1 MPEWQADAII
11 ISVRPH
17 GEGNAV
23 VSLLTAEYGRHAGLV
38 RGGAS
43 RKMRGTIQL
52 GNRVR
57 ASWRARLSE
66 QLGQMQVELTHAVA
80 ARFFS
85 DAPMRLAGLASICAL
100 LEGVLPEREPH
111 AGLYA
116 GTDALLSLI
125 ARDDH
130 DKGWLEGYVRWELGL
145 LHVAG
150 YQLDLDRCAAS
161 GETTNL
167 AYVSPKSGR
176 AVSQH
181 HAGKFA
187 NRLLVLPKFL
197 GGVACPAHDWVAGL
211 DLTGHFLAKQ
221 VFAVYNADI
230 PAARRRLADMVETR
244 YKQAVD
250 NQEAV
255 P

>member
-43 RKMRGTIQL
+43 KKMRGMIQP
-52 GNRVR
+52 GNRVQ

-66 QLGQMQVELTHAVA
+66 QLGQMQVELTQAVA
-80 ARFFS
+80 ARFLDS
-85 DAPMRLAGLASICAL
+85 PMRLAGVASICAL
-100 LEGVLPEREPH
+100 LEGTLPEREPH

-125 ARDDH
+125 AMDD
-130 DKGWLEGYVRWELGL
+130 DDTGWLEGYVRWELGL
-145 LHVAG
+145 LHAAG

-167 AYVSPKSGR
+167 AYVSPKSGG

-181 HAGKFA
+181 HAGQFA
-187 NRLLVLPKFL
+187 NRLLALPKFL
-197 GGVACPAHDWVAGL
+197 GGVACPTNDWIAGL
-211 DLTGHFLAKQ
+211 DLTGHFLAKR
-221 VFAVYNADI
+221 VFAAHNADI

-255 P
+255 R

>member
-23 VSLLTAEYGRHAGLV
+23 VSLLTADYGRHAGLV

-43 RKMRGTIQL
+43 KKMRGTVQP
-52 GNRVR
+52 GNRVQ

-66 QLGQMQVELTHAVA
+66 QLGQMQLELTQAVA
-80 ARFFS
+80 ARFLDS
-85 DAPMRLAGLASICAL
+85 PMRLAGVASVCAL
-100 LEGVLPEREPH
+100 LEGALPEREPNER
-111 AGLYA
+111 LYA
-116 GTDALLSLI
+116 GTDALLSVI
-125 ARDDH
+125 SMDD
-130 DKGWLEGYVRWELGL
+130 DDEGWLEGYVKWELGL
-145 LHVAG
+145 LHAAG

-167 AYVSPKSGR
+167 AYVSPKSGG
-176 AVSQH
+176 AVSRH
-181 HAGKFA
+181 HAGQFA
-187 NRLLVLPKFL
+187 NRLLVLPGFL
-197 GGVACPAHDWVAGL
+197 GGVACPSHDWVAGL
-211 DLTGHFLAKQ
+211 DLTGHFLAKR
-221 VFAVYNADI
+221 VFAVHNADI
-230 PAARRRLADMVETR
+230 PAARRRLADIVETR

-255 P
+255 Q

>member
-23 VSLLTAEYGRHAGLV
+23 VSLLTADYGRHAGLV

-43 RKMRGTIQL
+43 KKMRGTVQP
-52 GNRVR
+52 GNRVQ

-66 QLGQMQVELTHAVA
+66 QLGQMQLELTQAVA
-80 ARFFS
+80 ARFLDS
-85 DAPMRLAGLASICAL
+85 PMRLAGVASVCAL
-100 LEGVLPEREPH
+100 LEGALPEREPNER
-111 AGLYA
+111 LYA
-116 GTDALLSLI
+116 GTDALLSVI
-125 ARDDH
+125 SMDD
-130 DKGWLEGYVRWELGL
+130 DDEGWLEGYVRWELGL
-145 LHVAG
+145 LHAAG

-167 AYVSPKSGR
+167 AYVSPKSGG
-176 AVSQH
+176 AVSWH
-181 HAGKFA
+181 HAGQFA
-187 NRLLVLPKFL
+187 NRLLALPGFL
-197 GGVACPAHDWVAGL
+197 GGVACPSHDWVAGL
-211 DLTGHFLAKQ
+211 DLTGHFLAKR
-221 VFAVYNADI
+221 VFAAHNADI
-230 PAARRRLADMVETR
+230 PAARRRLADIVETR

-255 P
+255 R

>member
-23 VSLLTAEYGRHAGLV
+23 VSLLTADYGRHAGLV

-43 RKMRGTIQL
+43 KKMRGTVQP
-52 GNRVR
+52 GNRVQ

-66 QLGQMQVELTHAVA
+66 QLGQMQLELTQAVA
-80 ARFFS
+80 ARFLDS
-85 DAPMRLAGLASICAL
+85 PMRLAGVASVCAL
-100 LEGVLPEREPH
+100 LEGALPEREPNDR
-111 AGLYA
+111 LFA
-116 GTDALLSLI
+116 GTDALLSVI
-125 ARDDH
+125 SMDD
-130 DKGWLEGYVRWELGL
+130 DDEGWLEGYVRWELGL
-145 LHVAG
+145 LHAAG

-167 AYVSPKSGR
+167 AYVSPKSGG
-176 AVSQH
+176 AVSRH
-181 HAGKFA
+181 HAGHFA
-187 NRLLVLPKFL
+187 SRLLALPGFL
-197 GGVACPAHDWVAGL
+197 GGVACPSHDWVAGL
-211 DLTGHFLAKQ
+211 DLTGHFLAKR
-221 VFAVYNADI
+221 VFAAHNADI
-230 PAARRRLADMVETR
+230 PAARRRLADIVETR

-255 P
+255 R

>member
-1 MPEWQADAII
+1 MPEWRADAII

-43 RKMRGTIQL
+43 KKMRGTIQP
-52 GNRVR
+52 GNRVQ

-66 QLGQMQVELTHAVA
+66 QLGQMQVELTNAVA
-80 ARFFS
+80 ARFLDS
-85 DAPMRLAGLASICAL
+85 PMRLAGVASMCAL
-100 LEGVLPEREPH
+100 LEGALPEREPH

-125 ARDDH
+125 AMDD
-130 DKGWLEGYVRWELGL
+130 DDTGWLEGYVRWELGL
-145 LHVAG
+145 LHAAG

-167 AYVSPKSGR
+167 AYVSPKSGG
-176 AVSQH
+176 AVSRH
-181 HAGKFA
+181 HAGQFA
-187 NRLLVLPKFL
+187 NRLLALPGFL
-197 GGVACPAHDWVAGL
+197 GGVACPSHDWVAGL
-211 DLTGHFLAKQ
+211 DLTGHFLAKR
-221 VFAVYNADI
+221 VFAAHNADI
-230 PAARRRLADMVETR
+230 PAARRRLADIVETR

-255 P
+255 R

>member
-23 VSLLTAEYGRHAGLV
+23 VSLLTADHGRHAGLV

-43 RKMRGTIQL
+43 KKMRGTVQP
-52 GNRVR
+52 GNRVQ

-66 QLGQMQVELTHAVA
+66 QLGQMQLELTQAVA
-80 ARFFS
+80 ARFLDS
-85 DAPMRLAGLASICAL
+85 PMRLAGVASVCAL
-100 LEGVLPEREPH
+100 LEGALPEREPNER
-111 AGLYA
+111 LYA
-116 GTDALLSLI
+116 GTDALLSVI
-125 ARDDH
+125 SMDD
-130 DKGWLEGYVRWELGL
+130 DDEGWLEGYVRWELGL
-145 LHVAG
+145 LHAAG

-167 AYVSPKSGR
+167 AYVSPKSGG
-176 AVSQH
+176 AVSRH
-181 HAGKFA
+181 HAGQFA
-187 NRLLVLPKFL
+187 NRLLALPGFL
-197 GGVACPAHDWVAGL
+197 GGVACPSHDWVAGL
-211 DLTGHFLAKQ
+211 DLTGHFLAKR
-221 VFAVYNADI
+221 VFAAHNADI

-250 NQEAV
+250 NQGAV
-255 P
+255 R

>member
-23 VSLLTAEYGRHAGLV
+23 VSLLTADYGRHAGLV

-43 RKMRGTIQL
+43 KKMRGTVQP
-52 GNRVR
+52 GNRVQ

-66 QLGQMQVELTHAVA
+66 QLGQMQLELTQAVA
-80 ARFFS
+80 ASFIDS
-85 DAPMRLAGLASICAL
+85 PMRLAGLASVCAL
-100 LEGVLPEREPH
+100 LAGALPEREPNDR
-111 AGLYA
+111 LYA
-116 GTDALLSLI
+116 GTDALLSVI
-125 ARDDH
+125 SMDD
-130 DKGWLEGYVRWELGL
+130 DDEGWLEGYVRWELGL
-145 LHVAG
+145 LHAAG

-167 AYVSPKSGR
+167 AYVSPKSGG
-176 AVSQH
+176 AVSRH
-181 HAGKFA
+181 HAGQFA
-187 NRLLVLPKFL
+187 NRLLALPGFL
-197 GGVACPAHDWVAGL
+197 GGVACPSHDWVAGL
-211 DLTGHFLAKQ
+211 DLTGHFLAKR
-221 VFAVYNADI
+221 VFAAHNADI

-250 NQEAV
+250 NQGAV
-255 P
+255 R

>member
-23 VSLLTAEYGRHAGLV
+23 VSLLTADHGRHAGLV

-43 RKMRGTIQL
+43 KKMRGTVQP
-52 GNRVR
+52 GNRVQ

-66 QLGQMQVELTHAVA
+66 QLGQMQLELKQAVA
-80 ARFFS
+80 ARFLDS
-85 DAPMRLAGLASICAL
+85 PMRLAGVASVCAL
-100 LEGVLPEREPH
+100 LEGALPEREPNER
-111 AGLYA
+111 LYA
-116 GTDALLSLI
+116 GTDALLSVI
-125 ARDDH
+125 SMDD
-130 DKGWLEGYVRWELGL
+130 DDEGWLEGYVKWELGL
-145 LHVAG
+145 LHAAG

-167 AYVSPKSGR
+167 AYVSPKSGG
-176 AVSQH
+176 AVSWH
-181 HAGKFA
+181 HAGQFA
-187 NRLLVLPKFL
+187 NRLLVLPGFL
-197 GGVACPAHDWVAGL
+197 GGVAFPSHDWVAGL
-211 DLTGHFLAKQ
+211 DLTGHFLAKR
-221 VFAVYNADI
+221 VFAAHNADI
-230 PAARRRLADMVETR
+230 PAARRRLADIVETR

-255 P
+255 R

>member
-23 VSLLTAEYGRHAGLV
+23 VSLLTADYGRHAGLV

-43 RKMRGTIQL
+43 KKMRGTVQL
-52 GNRVR
+52 GNRVQ

-66 QLGQMQVELTHAVA
+66 QLGQMQLELTQAVA
-80 ARFFS
+80 ARFLDS
-85 DAPMRLAGLASICAL
+85 PMRLAGVASVCAL
-100 LEGVLPEREPH
+100 LEGALPEREPNER
-111 AGLYA
+111 LYA
-116 GTDALLSLI
+116 GTDALLSVI
-125 ARDDH
+125 SMDD
-130 DKGWLEGYVRWELGL
+130 DDEGWLEGYVRWELGL
-145 LHVAG
+145 LHAAG

-167 AYVSPKSGR
+167 AYVSPKSGG
-176 AVSQH
+176 AVSRH
-181 HAGKFA
+181 HAGQFA
-187 NRLLVLPKFL
+187 NRLLALPGFL
-197 GGVACPAHDWVAGL
+197 GGVACPSHDWVAGL
-211 DLTGHFLAKQ
+211 DLTGHFLAKR
-221 VFAVYNADI
+221 VFAAHNADI
-230 PAARRRLADMVETR
+230 PAARRRLADIVETR

-255 P
+255 R

>member
-23 VSLLTAEYGRHAGLV
+23 VSLLTADYGRHAGLV

-43 RKMRGTIQL
+43 KKMRGTVQP
-52 GNRVR
+52 GNRVQ

-66 QLGQMQVELTHAVA
+66 QLGQMQLELTQAVA
-80 ARFFS
+80 ARFLDS
-85 DAPMRLAGLASICAL
+85 PMRLAGVASVCAL
-100 LEGVLPEREPH
+100 LEGALPEREPNER
-111 AGLYA
+111 LYA
-116 GTDALLSLI
+116 GTDALLSVI
-125 ARDDH
+125 SMDD
-130 DKGWLEGYVRWELGL
+130 DDEGWLEGYVRWELGL
-145 LHVAG
+145 LHAAG

-167 AYVSPKSGR
+167 AYVSPKSGG
-176 AVSQH
+176 AVSRH
-181 HAGKFA
+181 HAGQFA
-187 NRLLVLPKFL
+187 NRLLALPGFL
-197 GGVACPAHDWVAGL
+197 GGVACPSHDWVAGL
-211 DLTGHFLAKQ
+211 DLTGHFLAKR
-221 VFAVYNADI
+221 VFAAHNADI

-250 NQEAV
+250 NQRAV
-255 P
+255 R

>member
-23 VSLLTAEYGRHAGLV
+23 VSLLTADYGRHAGLV

-43 RKMRGTIQL
+43 KKMRGTVQP
-52 GNRVR
+52 GNRVH

-66 QLGQMQVELTHAVA
+66 QLGQMQLELTQAVA
-80 ARFFS
+80 ARFLDS
-85 DAPMRLAGLASICAL
+85 PMRLAGVASVCAL
-100 LEGVLPEREPH
+100 LEGALPEREPNER
-111 AGLYA
+111 LYA
-116 GTDALLSLI
+116 GTDALLSVI
-125 ARDDH
+125 SMDD
-130 DKGWLEGYVRWELGL
+130 DDEGWLEGYVRWELGL
-145 LHVAG
+145 LHAAG

-167 AYVSPKSGR
+167 AYVSPKSGG
-176 AVSQH
+176 AVSRH
-181 HAGKFA
+181 HAGQFA
-187 NRLLVLPKFL
+187 NRLLALPGFL
-197 GGVACPAHDWVAGL
+197 GGVACPSHDWVAGL
-211 DLTGHFLAKQ
+211 DLTGHFLAKR
-221 VFAVYNADI
+221 VFAAHNADI
-230 PAARRRLADMVETR
+230 PAARRRLADIVETR

-255 P
+255 R

>member
-23 VSLLTAEYGRHAGLV
+23 VSLLTANYGRHAGLV

-43 RKMRGTIQL
+43 KKMRGTVQP
-52 GNRVR
+52 GNRVQ

-66 QLGQMQVELTHAVA
+66 QLGQMQLELTQAVA
-80 ARFFS
+80 ARFLDS
-85 DAPMRLAGLASICAL
+85 PMRLAGVASVCAL
-100 LEGVLPEREPH
+100 LEGALPEREPNER
-111 AGLYA
+111 LYA
-116 GTDALLSLI
+116 GTDALLSVI
-125 ARDDH
+125 SMDDD

-145 LHVAG
+145 LRAAG

-167 AYVSPKSGR
+167 AYVSPKSGG
-176 AVSQH
+176 AVSRH
-181 HAGKFA
+181 HAGQFA
-187 NRLLVLPKFL
+187 NRLLALPGFL
-197 GGVACPAHDWVAGL
+197 GGVACPSHDWVAGL
-211 DLTGHFLAKQ
+211 DLTGHFLAKR
-221 VFAVYNADI
+221 VFAAHNADV
-230 PAARRRLADMVETR
+230 PAARRRLADIVETR

-255 P
+255 R

>member
-23 VSLLTAEYGRHAGLV
+23 VSLLTADYGRHAGLV

-43 RKMRGTIQL
+43 KKMRGTVQP
-52 GNRVR
+52 GNRVQ

-66 QLGQMQVELTHAVA
+66 QLGQMQLELTQAVA
-80 ARFFS
+80 ARFLDS
-85 DAPMRLAGLASICAL
+85 PMRLAGVASVCAL
-100 LEGVLPEREPH
+100 LEGALPEREPNER
-111 AGLYA
+111 LYA
-116 GTDALLSLI
+116 GTDALLSVI
-125 ARDDH
+125 SMDD
-130 DKGWLEGYVRWELGL
+130 DDEGWLEGYVRWELGL

-167 AYVSPKSGR
+167 AYVSPKSGG
-176 AVSQH
+176 AVSRH
-181 HAGKFA
+181 HAGQFA
-187 NRLLVLPKFL
+187 NRLLALPGFL
-197 GGVACPAHDWVAGL
+197 GGVACPSHDWVAGL
-211 DLTGHFLAKQ
+211 DLTGHFLAKR
-221 VFAVYNADI
+221 VFAAHNADI
-230 PAARRRLADMVETR
+230 PAARRRLADIVETR

-255 P
+255 R

>member
-23 VSLLTAEYGRHAGLV
+23 VSLLTADYGRHAGLV

-43 RKMRGTIQL
+43 KKMRGTVQP
-52 GNRVR
+52 GNRVQ

-66 QLGQMQVELTHAVA
+66 QLGQMQLELTQAVA
-80 ARFFS
+80 ARFLDS
-85 DAPMRLAGLASICAL
+85 PMRLAGVASVCAL
-100 LEGVLPEREPH
+100 LEGALPEREPNER
-111 AGLYA
+111 LYA
-116 GTDALLSLI
+116 GTDALLSVI
-125 ARDDH
+125 SMDD
-130 DKGWLEGYVRWELGL
+130 DDEGWLEGYVRWELGL
-145 LHVAG
+145 LHAAG

-167 AYVSPKSGR
+167 AYVSPKSGG
-176 AVSQH
+176 AVSRH
-181 HAGKFA
+181 HAGQFA
-187 NRLLVLPKFL
+187 NRLLALPGFL
-197 GGVACPAHDWVAGL
+197 GGVACPSHDWVAGL
-211 DLTGHFLAKQ
+211 DLTGHFLAKR
-221 VFAVYNADI
+221 VFAAHNADI

-255 P
+255 R

>member
-23 VSLLTAEYGRHAGLV
+23 VSLLTAKYGRHAGLV

-43 RKMRGTIQL
+43 KKIRGTIQP
-52 GNRVR
+52 GNRVQ
-57 ASWRARLSE
+57 ASWRARLNE
-66 QLGQMQVELTHAVA
+66 QLGQMRVELTQAVA
-80 ARFFS
+80 ARFLDS
-85 DAPMRLAGLASICAL
+85 PMRLAGVASICAL
-100 LEGVLPEREPH
+100 LEGALPEREPH

-125 ARDDH
+125 AMDDD

-145 LHVAG
+145 LHAAG

-167 AYVSPKSGR
+167 AYVSPKSGG

-181 HAGKFA
+181 HAGQFA
-187 NRLLVLPKFL
+187 NRLLALPSFL
-197 GGVACPAHDWVAGL
+197 GGVACPVHDWVAGL
-211 DLTGHFLAKQ
+211 DLTGHFLAKR
-221 VFAVYNADI
+221 VFAAHNADI
-230 PAARRRLADMVETR
+230 PVARRRLADMVETS
-244 YKQAVD
+244 YKQPVD
-250 NQEAV
+250 NQKAV
-255 P
+255 Q

>member
-23 VSLLTAEYGRHAGLV
+23 VSLLTADYGRHAGLV

-43 RKMRGTIQL
+43 KKMRGTVQP
-52 GNRVR
+52 GNRVQ

-66 QLGQMQVELTHAVA
+66 QLGQMQLELTQAVA
-80 ARFFS
+80 ARFLDS
-85 DAPMRLAGLASICAL
+85 PMRLAGVASVCAL
-100 LEGVLPEREPH
+100 LEGVLPEGEPNER
-111 AGLYA
+111 LYA
-116 GTDALLSLI
+116 GTDALLSVI
-125 ARDDH
+125 SMDD
-130 DKGWLEGYVRWELGL
+130 DDEGWLEGYVRWELGL
-145 LHVAG
+145 LHAAG

-167 AYVSPKSGR
+167 AYVSPKSGG
-176 AVSQH
+176 AVSRH
-181 HAGKFA
+181 HAGQFA
-187 NRLLVLPKFL
+187 NRLLALPGFL
-197 GGVACPAHDWVAGL
+197 GGVACPSHDWVAGL
-211 DLTGHFLAKQ
+211 DLTGHFLAKR
-221 VFAVYNADI
+221 VFAAHNADI
-230 PAARRRLADMVETR
+230 PAARRRLADIVETR

-255 P
+255 R

>member
-23 VSLLTAEYGRHAGLV
+23 VSLLTADYGRHAGLV

-43 RKMRGTIQL
+43 KKMRGILQP
-52 GNRVR
+52 GNRVQ

-66 QLGQMQVELTHAVA
+66 QLGQMQLELTQAVA
-80 ARFFS
+80 ARFLDS
-85 DAPMRLAGLASICAL
+85 PMRLAGVASVCAL
-100 LEGVLPEREPH
+100 LEGALPEREPNER
-111 AGLYA
+111 LYA
-116 GTDALLSLI
+116 GTDALLSVI
-125 ARDDH
+125 SMDD
-130 DKGWLEGYVRWELGL
+130 DDEGWLEGYVRWELGL
-145 LHVAG
+145 LHAAG

-167 AYVSPKSGR
+167 AYVSPKSGG
-176 AVSQH
+176 AVSRH
-181 HAGKFA
+181 HAGQFA
-187 NRLLVLPKFL
+187 NRLLALPGFL
-197 GGVACPAHDWVAGL
+197 GGVACPSHDWVAGL
-211 DLTGHFLAKQ
+211 HLTGHFLAKR
-221 VFAVYNADI
+221 VFAAHNADI
-230 PAARRRLADMVETR
+230 PAARRRLADIVETR

-255 P
+255 R

>member
-1 MPEWQADAII
+1 MPEWQTDAII

-17 GEGNAV
+17 GESNAV

-38 RGGAS
+38 RGGTS
-43 RKMRGTIQL
+43 KKMRGTIQP
-52 GNRVR
+52 GNRVK

-66 QLGQMQVELTHAVA
+66 QLGQMQVELTRAVA
-80 ARFFS
+80 ARLLDS
-85 DAPMRLAGLASICAL
+85 PMRLAGLASICAL

-125 ARDDH
+125 TMDDN
-130 DKGWLEGYVRWELGL
+130 DISWLEGYIKWELGL
-145 LHVAG
+145 LHAAG

-167 AYVSPKSGR
+167 AYVSPKSGG
-176 AVSQH
+176 AVSQK

-187 NRLLVLPKFL
+187 NRLWY
-197 GGVACPAHDWVAGL
+197 CPD
-211 DLTGHFLAKQ
+211 F
-221 VFAVYNADI
+221 
-230 PAARRRLADMVETR
+230 
-244 YKQAVD
+244 
-250 NQEAV
+250 
-255 P
+255 